1 MSSGKGDNVAIG
13 IDLGTAYSKVAI
25 WKHDHVEIIRDER
38 GNHVHPSIV
47 AFSDTECI
55 IGQEAQDQL
64 ARNFPN
70 SIFDTKRIIGRRFDD
85 KIVQSSIPRWPF
97 AVFRKDGKSYYQVLH
112 KGEFKELT
120 PQENA
125 AFIISQLRHTAETY
139 LGTTVTN
146 AVISVPASFTDA
158 QRQAIKD
165 AGIIAGLSITRIIKE
180 PSAAALAFALNKKIT
195 HQKRVLIIDLG
206 ASVTDVT
213 LCTIEDDVIDVL
225 ATAGN
230 AHLGGRNFEDRL
242 VDDLAQEFKRCSRQ
256 DISSDVRALNRLRIV
271 CERTKR
277 TLSTSTETTIDI
289 GSLAADID
297 FSTTVTR
304 ARFEALNKDL
314 FESILEPV
322 RKVLNDAKEE
332 KNSIDEVVLVGG
344 SSRIPKIRQLV
355 SEFFGGKELNTALDA
370 NEAVVIGAAFLGA
383 MLTSSVA
390 PKFGELLLVEATS
403 LTIGTEGPNGEMVPI
418 IRHNV
423 SIPIK
428 RMEVF
433 STSKDNQFK
442 VSIPIYEGESPKA
455 RENNILGMLDI
466 AGIPS
471 APREHPL
478 LKVDFNIDSNG
489 ILDVFEGFKFD
500 ESTLRVTINKGGLS
514 KKEVERMAKEVKA
527 YRDEDRL
534 KSFRNGLDSNIADLS
549 IGTSFD

>member
-1 MSSGKGDNVAIG
+1 DNVAIG
-13 IDLGTAYSKVAI
+13 IDLGTAYSKVAV
-25 WKHDHVEIIRDER
+25 WKYDHVEIIRDER
-38 GNHVHPSIV
+38 GNHIHPSIV
-47 AFSDTECI
+47 AFPDTECI

-120 PQENA
+120 PQEIT
-125 AFIISQLRHTAETY
+125 AFIISQIRHTAETY

-165 AGIIAGLSITRIIKE
+165 AGTIAGLSITRIIKE

-242 VDDLAQEFKRCSRQ
+242 
-256 DISSDVRALNRLRIV
+256 
-271 CERTKR
+271 R

-403 LTIGTEGPNGEMVPI
+403 LTIGTEGSNGEMVPI

-466 AGIPS
+466 AGIPP
-471 APREHPL
+471 APREHPQ

-534 KSFRNGLDSNIADLS
+534 KSFRNGLDSDIADLS

>member
-55 IGQEAQDQL
+55 IGQKAQDQL

-70 SIFDTKRIIGRRFDD
+70 SIFNTKRIIGRRFDD

-120 PQENA
+120 PQEIT

-165 AGIIAGLSITRIIKE
+165 AGTIAGLRITHIVKE

-213 LCTIEDDVIDVL
+213 LCTIEDD
-225 ATAGN
+225 
-230 AHLGGRNFEDRL
+230 
-242 VDDLAQEFKRCSRQ
+242 

-433 STSKDNQFK
+433 YTSKDNQFK
-442 VSIPIYEGESPKA
+442 VSIPIYEGESAKA

-466 AGIPS
+466 AGIPP
-471 APREHPL
+471 APREHPQ

-514 KKEVERMAKEVKA
+514 KKEVERMIKEVKA

-534 KSFRNGLDSNIADLS
+534 KSCRNGLDSDIADLS